1 MTMPFGLALCLAGAA
16 LAATGCG
23 GTEDPPDIPRTAA
36 AGKPLTLTAREY
48 LFTPNRITLR
58 GGSDAAGTTGGA
70 SPGESD
76 GSGATRQRIALRNQ
90 GELAHN
96 IEILRGDELVGKLRS
111 FPPGQTRSL
120 TVSLPP
126 GGYRFVCTVA
136 DHDEKGMRGTL
147 ELRQR

>member
-1 MTMPFGLALCLAGAA
+1 MSMPFGLALCLTGAA
-16 LAATGCG
+16 LAVAGCG
-23 GTEDPPDIPRTAA
+23 GTEDPPDIARTAE

-58 GGSDAAGTTGGA
+58 GDGKQSAAP
-70 SPGESD
+70 SS
-76 GSGATRQRIALRNQ
+76 SVTRQRITLRNQ

-96 IEILRGDELVGKLRS
+96 IEIFEGDRRVGKLRS

-120 TVSLPP
+120 SVSLPP
-126 GGYRFVCTVA
+126 GSYRFVCTGA

-147 ELRQR
+147 DLSRP

>member
-1 MTMPFGLALCLAGAA
+1 MTMPFGLALCLTGAA
-16 LAATGCG
+16 LAVTGCG
-23 GTEDPPDIPRTAA
+23 GTEDPPDIPRTGV

-58 GGSDAAGTTGGA
+58 RGTGDAGSTRTTADGGA
-70 SPGESD
+70 AP
-76 GSGATRQRIALRNQ
+76 TRQRIALRNQ

-96 IEILRGDELVGKLRS
+96 IEIFEGDRRVGKLRS
-111 FPPGQTRSL
+111 FPPGRTRSL

-126 GGYRFVCTVA
+126 GSYRFVCTVA

-147 ELRQR
+147 ALR